1 MYASDVEGPTRKK
14 TETVDGRGSEDLGV
28 SVVEVPEF
36 PDGQF
41 FDGRTLGLR
50 RYPEARHGCHLSGA
64 YGGGRATERIC
75 CLHVCRNV
83 GVLQ

>member
-1 MYASDVEGPTRKK
+1 MRQTWKARHGKK
-14 TETVDGRGSEDLGV
+14 TETVDERGSEDLGV
-28 SVVEVPEF
+28 SVMEVPEF

-50 RYPEARHGCHLSGA
+50 RYPEARHGCHLSGS

-75 CLHVCRNV
+75 CLHVRRNV

>member
-1 MYASDVEGPTRKK
+1 M
-14 TETVDGRGSEDLGV
+14 
-28 SVVEVPEF
+28 EVPEF

-50 RYPEARHGCHLSGA
+50 RYPEARHGCHLSGS

-75 CLHVCRNV
+75 CLHVRRNV